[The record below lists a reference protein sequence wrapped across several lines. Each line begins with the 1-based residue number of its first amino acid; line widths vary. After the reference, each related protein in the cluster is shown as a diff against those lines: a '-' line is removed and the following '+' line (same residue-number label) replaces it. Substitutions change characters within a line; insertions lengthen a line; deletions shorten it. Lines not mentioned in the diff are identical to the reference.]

1 LPIPIL
7 PIPGKPAP
15 KEPPPPACEN
25 GSCGAAIKNQVDSN
39 GNKLDALQLLLQG
52 LDLALLKVIDNKL
65 NPQLPG
71 GISSHLKRFTKWLQL
86 DRVLNILTWINTLH
100 NAYMLS
106 SSLGDTLFSV
116 VDNIAN
122 FFFQDEDGVDIDAKK
137 IFGGYLD
144 EVDKNIFGLETW
156 KGMKTTWK
164 QWNRIYQAAAN
175 IANTVRSMIDSVRN
189 IAEFTAENTG
199 KIGNALKKF
208 GAIGEKAFKWM
219 PEHVNGRSIW
229 MQRLENLEDAASGL
243 EMVTS
248 EMVSVQDNFKELQD
262 QKKEF
267 EKSIDY

>member
-1 LPIPIL
+1 M
-7 PIPGKPAP
+7 
-15 KEPPPPACEN
+15 
-25 GSCGAAIKNQVDSN
+25 
-39 GNKLDALQLLLQG
+39 LLLQG

-65 NPQLPG
+65 GPQLRG
-71 GISSHLKRFTKWLQL
+71 GISGKLNRFTKWLQL

-116 VDNIAN
+116 VDNISKL
-122 FFFQDEDGVDIDAKK
+122 FFQDEEGIDIDSKSIIGGVIDDVAKNL
-137 IFGGYLD
+137 FG
-144 EVDKNIFGLETW
+144 VETW

-175 IANTVRSMIDSVRN
+175 IANSVRSMIDSVRN

-248 EMVSVQDNFKELQD
+248 EMVSVKDNLKELQD

-267 EKSIDY
+267 EKGIEDLEPKETKDNKPIKDKVDASKTASAGKDISDTDKEADD